1 MHSSMYLIN
10 IEHLIKFN
18 KDILNI
24 YECHKKK
31 KFFPGEPFED
41 LQMLEKRAL
50 EGFPVNGIFR
60 AIQ

>member
-1 MHSSMYLIN
+1 MYLIN

-41 LQMLEKRAL
+41 LQMLEKRA
-50 EGFPVNGIFR
+50 FPVNGIFR

>member
-41 LQMLEKRAL
+41 LQMLEKRA
-50 EGFPVNGIFR
+50 FPVNGIFR